1 MTIETII
8 RPFSTQE
15 GIAPQP
21 FTKPSQKGAQ
31 FVHVQIGVKG
41 GTKTFTTSGSASM
54 STAMGN
60 KHKEKAPVSQTLQD
74 ALAG

>member
-1 MTIETII
+1 MTLETVI
-8 RPFSTQE
+8 RPFATQD

-21 FTKPSQKGAQ
+21 FTKPGQKGAQ
-31 FVHVQIGVKG
+31 LVHVQIGVKG
-41 GTKTFTTSGSASM
+41 GTKTFTTNGSASM